1 MKRTI
6 IGCVSFWL
14 VLQMAG
20 VGEVEAFEAPSAAQ
34 VLSDNGYTDDLYQ
47 VLTSW
52 SECPKRGGE
61 MVYGAHVASLDGTE
75 VFDLY
80 YNGAGTLLDADRLE
94 LSGVVQKHWGW
105 KSITKAA
112 EFPVVAAKSGKPV
125 QPVLK
130 SLGFV
135 AEQFELGV
143 PDVDEALDEDELAAS
158 SGEKGVFRI
167 GVTQEMGAP
176 IRVFSGSSDAGSWRE
191 SADGGWI
198 WAVTLNAPGA
208 VGIRAHFS
216 VVTLPDG
223 ASLAV
228 YNAQDP
234 EEAYGP
240 LGQDGAFWSPT
251 CFNDSVRVEYYV
263 PSLSGFSEG
272 DLLIEID
279 RTVYQYR
286 SLESLQKAGA
296 GNCNKD
302 LTCESEEWRN
312 IGTAVGGIGAIN
324 GGDMI
329 WCTGTLLADA
339 DTTTAQSY
347 FLTANH
353 CVYTVGTADSL
364 EVYWLYGSTVCG
376 NVSSIPPLA
385 SVPRTT
391 GGADYL
397 VGSSVNTGTDVTLLR
412 LRGSLPQGLAFAGF
426 SAEYK
431 PNGTEVTCIHHPQG
445 DYKRISFGKT
455 TAISSPSGT
464 ELPPTTYFYRVK
476 WDIGTTEAGSSGSP
490 LFYLDPG
497 KGPLVIGQLYGGMA
511 SCSQTG
517 EPDNF
522 GRFDQSY
529 PLLGPWLEGKG
540 GNEYEVSL
548 GVEGGG
554 YVQISGSGEKITQKT
569 LKVGQ
574 NLVMGLGAFPNSG
587 YAFKGWRIDDGAN
600 LIRGAQAQI
609 TVERDIR
616 LTAVF
621 REKTFLLCGS
631 GPEGFLPV
639 LSKGDGWFCAGM
651 LFLLLASSYRR
662 RRRCDA

>member
-6 IGCVSFWL
+6 VGCAGLWL

-20 VGEVEAFEAPSAAQ
+20 VGAAESFEPPSAAK

-52 SECPKRGGE
+52 NECPKQGGE
-61 MVYGAHVASLDGTE
+61 MVYGAHVASLDGSE

-80 YNGAGTLLDADRLE
+80 YDASGTLLDADRLE
-94 LSGVVQKHWGW
+94 LSGVVQKQWGW

-112 EFPVVAAKSGKPV
+112 EFPVAVAKSGKPV

-143 PDVDEALDEDELAAS
+143 PDVDAALYEDEMAAS
-158 SGEKGVFRI
+158 SGEKGALRI
-167 GVTQEMGAP
+167 GVAQDMGAP
-176 IRVFSGSSDAGSWRE
+176 IQVFASSSDAGSWRE

-208 VGIRAHFS
+208 VGIRVHFS

-228 YNAQDP
+228 YNTQDP
-234 EEAYGP
+234 GEAYGP
-240 LGQDGAFWSPT
+240 LGQGGAFWSPT
-251 CFNDSVRVEYYV
+251 CFNDSVTVEYYV
-263 PSLSGFSEG
+263 PSLSGFSER
-272 DLLIEID
+272 DPLIEID

-296 GNCNKD
+296 GTCNND
-302 LTCESEEWRN
+302 VTCYDDWQSAAK
-312 IGTAVGGIGAIN
+312 AVGGLGAIN

-329 WCTGTLLADA
+329 WCTGTLLVDADA
-339 DTTTAQSY
+339 KTVQSY

-353 CVYTVGTADSL
+353 CVYTVGAADSL

-376 NVSSIPPLA
+376 DVSTIPPLA

-412 LRGSLPQGLAFAGF
+412 LRGSIPQGLTYAGF

-464 ELPPTTYFYRVK
+464 ELPPTANFYRVK

-490 LFYLDPG
+490 LFYWDPTD
-497 KGPLVIGQLYGGMA
+497 GPLVIGQLYGGMA
-511 SCSQTG
+511 SCSETG

-540 GNEYEVSL
+540 GNEFEVIL

-554 YVQISGSGEKITQKT
+554 YVQISGSAEKITQKT
-569 LKVGQ
+569 MKVGQ
-574 NLVMGLGAFPNSG
+574 NLVMGLGAFPNKG

-609 TVERDIR
+609 TVQQDIR

-621 REKTFLLCGS
+621 REKTVLLCGS
-631 GPEGFLPV
+631 GPEGLPFA
-639 LSKGDGWFCAGM
+639 SSAGDGWVCAGM
-651 LFLLLASSYRR
+651 LFLLLAGSYRR
-662 RRRCDA
+662 ARRRCS